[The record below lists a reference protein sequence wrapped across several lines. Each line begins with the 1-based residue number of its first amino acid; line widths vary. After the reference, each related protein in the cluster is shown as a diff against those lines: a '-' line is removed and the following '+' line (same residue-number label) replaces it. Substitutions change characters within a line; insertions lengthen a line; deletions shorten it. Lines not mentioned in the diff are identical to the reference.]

1 MQPGGDGGLLCQGA
15 FFTWKPSC
23 LHVQWNPTAGQRRVP
38 VWPLCMETL
47 RPMHLNSVQQALAD
61 WCAHIHTCALHV
73 HMGSFTSMGWACLL
87 VVEAQHVH
95 DQWASHATTRAPG
108 HTCAFTA
115 EFGLLWDTHPGGQ
128 AELHTWRFCPLFLRE
143 SHGVPCALLAS
154 ASPPSPLLLLFL
166 PGPSCCLCFYRS

>member
-1 MQPGGDGGLLCQGA
+1 MDCCVREPSSRGNLPACTCSGIPQPD
-15 FFTWKPSC
+15 
-23 LHVQWNPTAGQRRVP
+23 RRVP

-115 EFGLLWDTHPGGQ
+115 EFGLLWDTHPGGR
-128 AELHTWRFCPLFLRE
+128 AELDVEVL
-143 SHGVPCALLAS
+143 SS
-154 ASPPSPLLLLFL
+154 L
-166 PGPSCCLCFYRS
+166 PA